1 MSNKMGAPK
10 TGLRVEY
17 PDNPEFAEQRPF
29 SQDWLNSSY
38 QQTLLPDAPWHKIE
52 HKIAEALAKK
62 VSKQFKKPER
72 KEALLGSLGKQYVA
86 SYLPDVEPN
95 PQILEPPDMQPS
107 EKAILMKEAEAYLTS
122 QLYKCVKEE
131 GYGDMLSNADG
142 KAPKGEYAEFLQHC
156 FSVFNKGLDR
166 ELYIQEMDL
175 SRKKVKELQADSQL
189 RKMVKPSRVKPST
202 TASSSSSLSSTPSSK
217 PNSAAIRTM
226 VQKVEG
232 DPPPLW
238 GVQSDAIGLAVMAI
252 LERDPRKFDHVAGR
266 MHGRQ
271 LPGTLRTHMW
281 ADVLFREERKRLS
294 EGNLERVLRERF
306 AKAVARGVHDL
317 RISRATNTPIAGL
330 IENAVVET
338 YNKTTG
344 MVAFRTNEHMIEASR
359 TLNILYTYDRS
370 YEPYLIHWLFPL
382 QVSFQQESN
391 KPTEKGQHVYELAMY
406 LDLLNNSCFPTWIQ
420 VFAIA
425 ETVMNILSQA
435 DPDMFTHLK
444 AIATTNI
451 KINKKEFLVQL
462 ISVEKAKAEELL
474 KATPGSKREENM
486 NSELLADPLIFLR
499 RWIGEGFVSVLDT
512 PGIMYVWDQLFLQ
525 GWQPSVL
532 QNFAMAILML
542 LKHKFMKARDYTGM
556 KEVFFF
562 EPCKLYTVDIQMAW
576 IHLESGKDLTEIPYL
591 NRQRPVT
598 PASRLS
604 GGVSIASPTVPGFL
618 QSFGIKDISLKL
630 VIPSNA
636 VSNESWLNHLM
647 AAEMQLHVSIYFGSI
662 KLRSRMSMHPAYTSV
677 QTKDMYKNLLYEM
690 HFPQDKFVYES
701 IDISQYDVERE
712 LGAHPYALI
721 RVEYKKPA
729 SNQSEART
737 VQLGWARVPLFY
749 RDSPGR
755 KSTDSLD
762 VQWTLQAGDN
772 KHSIHAGEVP
782 DSLIST
788 VPQTPKEK
796 PEGLLGYSSEL
807 GVVVYEPKH
816 EPKAKKRVEEIKVAT
831 PPPETPVEKEEEEEE
846 EQEEEKEVIKTPD
859 ELLDPWVEHN
869 PFASRK
875 DPEPTGTNSY
885 FDLYIDAV
893 HFIPDN
899 ASIIKVTGII
909 GAPDMTRVMLAIPDL
924 RSSARSP
931 RFEFRLEFNEEQKEL
946 NPQMVAFLRVYTY
959 DIFAE
964 QISVIGSVFVPIFNK
979 GKLNVGG
986 HQLRLRNGVPKNKA
1000 RYKVTDLDQFKV
1012 VPAASILVR
1021 ILPHEKDYVESPK
1034 YGIGYYHSEPARPT
1048 ITDERIFASYADNMN
1063 YPKTEMAMVQ
1073 RLQTS
1078 QGFPLGETDEELL
1091 GWLQAKLDI
1100 KKVGPKFTAGNLPLD
1115 AMVRYR
1121 IKQGLRVRVNRVW
1134 GLPPIEN
1141 LYTQCYCKIEPGEK
1155 VRDMP
1160 LTAEGHGGEERF
1172 LTDKID
1178 FNSVMTDPKW
1188 NDDVRNLKPHYDTNS
1203 VLMIQIFGVTL
1214 KYKAL
1219 ADHNGPGLI
1228 RNLQG
1233 EDLNISED
1241 QIIGWTAMPLFEA
1254 NAVLTGVHELPV
1266 FRGKPPEGIVE
1277 SFSIHP
1283 ANEVFEKWKW
1293 DKKTQRI
1300 PWTSMT
1306 VTLWDGHYDF
1316 EDLPFL
1322 PTYEDLLKIA
1332 GNLESYK
1339 KTRENPKGT
1348 KHISSLV
1355 LEGLEGRYRRQGIEG
1370 DMYKKE
1376 QAFFQEHMN
1385 NTMSTLIQWYLVTP
1399 QPTPSDVDSNGDTIS
1414 QTSTNGRV
1422 PARDR

>member
-1 MSNKMGAPK
+1 MANKMGAPK
-10 TGLRVEY
+10 SGTRVEY
-17 PDNPEFAEQRPF
+17 PNNPDFENQRPF
-29 SQDWLNSSY
+29 SQDWLNSCY
-38 QQTLLPDAPWHKIE
+38 QQTLLPDAPWHKME
-52 HKIAEALAKK
+52 HKIALGLAKK
-62 VSKQFKKPER
+62 VSKQFKNPER
-72 KEALLGSLGKQYVA
+72 KEALLESLGKMFVS

-95 PQILEPPDMQPS
+95 PQILKPPDMDPK

-122 QLYKCVKEE
+122 QLYKCVREE
-131 GYGDMLSNADG
+131 GYGDMLASTDG
-142 KAPKGEYAEFLQHC
+142 KAPKGEYAEFLQQC
-156 FSVFNKGLDR
+156 FNVFHKGLDR
-166 ELYIQEMDL
+166 ELYIQELDL
-175 SRKKVKELQADSQL
+175 SRKKVKELQTDSQL

-202 TASSSSSLSSTPSSK
+202 TSSSSSLSSTPSDK

-238 GVQSDAIGLAVMAI
+238 GVQSDAIGQAVMAI

-271 LPGTLRTHMW
+271 LPGTLRAHMW

-306 AKAVARGVHDL
+306 AKAVARGVQDL
-317 RISRATNTPIAGL
+317 RITRATNTPIAGL

-344 MVAFRTNEHMIEASR
+344 MVAFRTTEHMIESSR
-359 TLNILYTYDRS
+359 TLNVLYTFDRS

-382 QVSFQQESN
+382 QVCFQQPSE
-391 KPTEKGQHVYELAMY
+391 KPKEKGQHVYELAMY

-425 ETVMNILSQA
+425 ETVMNILSQT
-435 DPDMFTHLK
+435 DPDMYTHLK
-444 AIATTNI
+444 AIATTHV

-474 KATPGSKREENM
+474 KATPGSKREESM

-512 PGIMYVWDQLFLQ
+512 PGIMYVWDQCFLQ

-542 LKHKFMKARDYTGM
+542 LKHKFMKARDYTSM

-576 IHLESGKDLTEIPYL
+576 IHLESGKDLMEIPYL

-618 QSFGIKDISLKL
+618 PPFGMKDVSLKL
-630 VIPSNA
+630 VIPSTA
-636 VSNESWLNHLM
+636 VSKESWLNYLN
-647 AAEMQLHVSIYFGSI
+647 AADLVLHVSIYFGSI
-662 KLRSRMSMHPAYTSV
+662 KLRSRMSMHPAYTAV
-677 QTKDMYKNLLYEM
+677 QTKDVYKNLLYEI

-712 LGAHPYALI
+712 LGAHPYALL

-729 SNQSEART
+729 SKKSDAAT

-749 RDSPGR
+749 RDSLDGR
-755 KSTDSLD
+755 TSTDSVD
-762 VQWTLQAGDN
+762 VQWTLQAGEN
-772 KHSIHAGEVP
+772 KHSIHSGEVP

-807 GVVVYEPKH
+807 GAVVYEPKH
-816 EPKAKKRVEEIKVAT
+816 EPKSKKKVEEVKIIT
-831 PPPETPVEKEEEEEE
+831 PPPETPVEVEEV
-846 EQEEEKEVIKTPD
+846 EEEKKEEEVIKTPD
-859 ELLDPWVEHN
+859 ELLDPWVEYN

-875 DPEPTGTNSY
+875 DPEPTGLNSR

-909 GAPDMTRVMLAIPDL
+909 GAPDMTKVLLALPDL
-924 RSSARSP
+924 KSSARSP
-931 RFEFRLEFNEEQKEL
+931 RFVFRLEFNEEEKEL

-964 QISVIGSVFVPIFNK
+964 EISVIGSVFVPIFNK

-986 HQLRLRNGVPKNKA
+986 HQLRLRNGLPKNRA

-1012 VPAASILVR
+1012 VPASSILVR
-1021 ILPHEKDYVESPK
+1021 ILPHEQEYIDAPR

-1048 ITDERIFASYADNMN
+1048 ITDERIFASYADHMN
-1063 YPKTEMAMVQ
+1063 YPKTETHMIQ
-1073 RLQTS
+1073 RLQSS

-1121 IKQGLRVRVNRVW
+1121 IKQGLRVRVNRLW
-1134 GLPPIEN
+1134 GLPPIDN

-1155 VRDMP
+1155 VRGMP

-1172 LTDKID
+1172 LTNKID
-1178 FNSVMTDPKW
+1178 FNSLMTDPKW

-1203 VLMIQIFGVTL
+1203 VLMIQIFGVTI

-1219 ADHNGPGLI
+1219 ADHNSAGI
-1228 RNLQG
+1228 VRTLQG
-1233 EDLNISED
+1233 EDLVVTDD
-1241 QIIGWTAMPLFEA
+1241 QILGWTAMPLFEA

-1266 FRGKPPEGIVE
+1266 FRGKPPEGIIE

-1283 ANEVFEKWKW
+1283 INEVIEKWKW
-1293 DKKTQRI
+1293 DKKSLRI

-1316 EDLPFL
+1316 NDLPFL

-1332 GNLESYK
+1332 GNLEAYK
-1339 KTRENPKGT
+1339 KSRENPKGS
-1348 KHISSLV
+1348 KNVSSLV

-1370 DMYKKE
+1370 EMYQKE
-1376 QAFFQEHMN
+1376 KVFFQDLMN
-1385 NTMSTLIQWYLVTP
+1385 NTMSYLIEQYT
-1399 QPTPSDVDSNGDTIS
+1399 TSDTKKYF
-1414 QTSTNGRV
+1414 
-1422 PARDR
+1422 